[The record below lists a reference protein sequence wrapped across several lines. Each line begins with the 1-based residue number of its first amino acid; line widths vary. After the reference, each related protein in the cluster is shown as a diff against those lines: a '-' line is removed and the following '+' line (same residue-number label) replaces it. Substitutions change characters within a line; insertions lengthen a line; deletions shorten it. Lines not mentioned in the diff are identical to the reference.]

1 MAQNDNNDASRA
13 HSPADVFA
21 TPPCHCRGAPT
32 RPHRVR
38 KGDDWLTVARYNNMS
53 RAAAYRLCKTG
64 DPSPPAR
71 GAARASVVKCTEE
84 MVTSCGGC
92 TEDGGHA
99 AWDIG

>member
-1 MAQNDNNDASRA
+1 MTTTIPQE
-13 HSPADVFA
+13 
-21 TPPCHCRGAPT
+21 PT
-32 RPHRVR
+32 RPPTSSPRRLATAEERQRVLTAYER
-38 KGDDWLTVARYNNMS
+38 GDDWLTVARYNNMS

-99 AWDIG
+99 VWDIG